1 MTLKYTM
8 SNSLCRATMLLFL
21 LGRFSLCSQ
30 PAGPAGDAPQLR
42 IRSDFPGG
50 SAKVLGIDPDNNTI
64 HITPA
69 DDPKRGFPCWWYFRL
84 DGVNTNLPL
93 TLEVT
98 ANQGIVQTG
107 EPGKTREFPADYSL
121 PEYAAF
127 SMDGTNW
134 EHTRRGERRG
144 KQMTYHVAAAK
155 STFWLAWGPPFT
167 LKDANQLIEQAC
179 ARSPYASSFVL
190 ARTRGGRPVPGLRV
204 AQPGAA
210 GSPRYGV
217 WIQARQHAWES
228 GSSWVAQGFVDWLVS
243 NDPAAETL
251 RQKADIVVIPIMD
264 VDSVEEG
271 QGGKEQVP
279 HDQDEDWH
287 PQPFFPEVA
296 AGMKSLYALAK
307 AGRLDLLLDLH
318 NPGYS
323 ARDIDFYI
331 APTPLLPPE
340 RVANEQNFFN
350 IVQEQMTGAIKFNGR
365 IGPDSDTY
373 DPVMNKCVDAWVAA
387 QSQPYVVSLTMET
400 PWNIS
405 AGTQSGYLKTGAQL
419 GRSINLYLQA
429 TNRPGAVK

>member
-1 MTLKYTM
+1 MFLI
-8 SNSLCRATMLLFL
+8 L
-21 LGRFSLCSQ
+21 LGRFSLFSQ
-30 PAGPAGDAPQLR
+30 PTGPASNAPQLR
-42 IRSDFPGG
+42 ISSDFPGG
-50 SAKVLGIDPDNNTI
+50 SARVLSIDQDNNTV

-69 DDPKRGFPCWWYFRL
+69 DDPKRGFPCWWYFHL
-84 DGVNTNLPL
+84 DGVDTNKPL
-93 TLEVT
+93 ILEVT

-107 EPGKTREFPADYSL
+107 IPGKTRKFPADYSL
-121 PEYAAF
+121 PQYAAF
-127 SMDGTNW
+127 STDGTHW
-134 EHTRRGERRG
+134 QHTAQGERQGSRSV
-144 KQMTYHVAAAK
+144 YHINA
-155 STFWLAWGPPFT
+155 STPALWLAWGPPFT
-167 LKDANQLIEQAC
+167 LKDANQLIQKAC
-179 ARSPYASSFVL
+179 ALCPCASSFVL
-190 ARTRGGRPVPGLRV
+190 ARTRGGRSVPGMRIS
-204 AQPGAA
+204 QPGVTA
-210 GSPRYGV
+210 SPRYGV

-228 GSSWVAQGFVDWLVS
+228 GSSWVAQGFVEWLVS
-243 NDPAAETL
+243 NDPAAASL
-251 RQKADIVVIPIMD
+251 RQKADIVVIPVMD

-271 QGGKEQVP
+271 QGGKEQIP

-287 PQPFFPEVA
+287 PKPYFPEVA

-350 IVQEQMTGAIKFNGR
+350 IVKEQMTGAIKFNGR

-387 QSQPYVVSLTMET
+387 QSRPYVVSLTMEI

-405 AGTQSGYLKTGAQL
+405 AGTQDGYLKTGGQL
-419 GRSINLYLQA
+419 GRSINLYLQT
-429 TNRPGAVK
+429 TNRSSPGK

>member
-1 MTLKYTM
+1 M
-8 SNSLCRATMLLFL
+8 STSFGLRVLFPLVIAVNAALPGRAETSLVQGAV
-21 LGRFSLCSQ
+21 G
-30 PAGPAGDAPQLR
+30 APQLR
-42 IRSDFPGG
+42 ISSDFPGG
-50 SAKVLGIDPDNNTI
+50 SAKVLSIDQDNNTVR
-64 HITPA
+64 ITPA
-69 DDPKRGFPCWWYFRL
+69 DDPKRGLPCWWYFRL
-84 DGVNTNLPL
+84 DGVNTNIPL

-107 EPGKTREFPADYSL
+107 EPGKTRESPADYSI

-134 EHTRRGERRG
+134 EHTARGERRG
-144 KQMTYHVAAAK
+144 NRRTYHVDASR
-155 STFWLAWGPPFT
+155 STFWIAWGPPFL

-179 ARSPYASSFVL
+179 ARCPYARSFVL
-190 ARTRGGRPVPGLRV
+190 AHTRGGRPVPGVRM

-210 GSPRYGV
+210 ASPRYGV
-217 WIQARQHAWES
+217 WIQARQHAWEC
-228 GSSWVAQGFVDWLVS
+228 GSSWVAQGFVEWLVS
-243 NDPAAETL
+243 NDPAAASL

-271 QGGKEQVP
+271 QGGKEQIP

-287 PQPFFPEVA
+287 PNAYFPEVA
-296 AGMKSLYALAK
+296 AGMKSLSALAK
-307 AGRLDLLLDLH
+307 ADRLDLMLDLH
-318 NPGYS
+318 NPGYN
-323 ARDIDFYI
+323 ARDIEFYI

-350 IVQEQMTGAIKFNGR
+350 IVKAQMTGAIKFNGR

-373 DPVMNKCVDAWVAA
+373 DPVKNRCVDAWVAA
-387 QSQPYVVSLTMET
+387 QSRPYVVSLTMET

-405 AGTQSGYLKTGAQL
+405 AGTQSGYRKTGEQL

-429 TNRPGAVK
+429 TNRPSPGK